1 MAAWLQNKRIADWP
15 LPFKD
20 PYGAHRRAG
29 VPLVGGSWQNAEIAD
44 DDIAGV
50 VFQDCVFERV
60 RMTGSSLWQTM
71 FVNCRFDDCEFTG
84 CRLFRT
90 QWINCSGA
98 GFRVAGGEFAEAVF
112 SECRFDEL
120 ALGRSGDRIVFG
132 SCELARVAFLG
143 DGCMQRGLTV
153 SDCLFRTVTAEH
165 ARWDSATAV
174 AVDFGVWSLRDA
186 VFERCMFVHSRA
198 PGFDFSNVRF
208 SACNLYKSD
217 FRKAI
222 FGAAPGSI
230 FAESD
235 CTESDFTEADL
246 TGALF
251 SKTVAAGA
259 RFTGAKLVNAMF
271 PESTL
276 TGADFSG
283 VTARESV
290 WNGADLTDANF
301 EGVDAYRSTF
311 RNSVFKG
318 TRLDGARLVE
328 ADLHGVDASLA
339 GADLR
344 GARGTDW
351 RAEREKEIRE
361 FRRSAP

>member
-1 MAAWLQNKRIADWP
+1 M
-15 LPFKD
+15 PFRD

-29 VPLVGGSWQNAEIAD
+29 IPLVGGSWQHTGIGD

-50 VFQDCVFERV
+50 IFQDCVFERV

-71 FVNCRFDDCEFTG
+71 FVNCRFDGCEFTD

-98 GFRVAGGEFAEAVF
+98 GFRVTGGEFAEAVL
-112 SECRFDEL
+112 SACRFDEL
-120 ALGRSGDRIVFG
+120 ALGRCGDRIVLG
-132 SCELARVAFLG
+132 SCELQRVAFLG
-143 DGCMQRGLTV
+143 DGCVQRGLTL
-153 SDCLFRTVTAEH
+153 SDCSFHHVAAQH

-174 AVDFGVWSLRDA
+174 GVDFGVWSLRDA
-186 VFERCMFVHSRA
+186 VFDRCMFVQAKA

-208 SACNLYKSD
+208 NACNLYKSD
-217 FRKAI
+217 FRKAL
-222 FGAAPGSI
+222 FREAPGSI

-251 SKTVAAGA
+251 SKTAASRA
-259 RFTGAKLVNAMF
+259 RFTGARLVNAMF

-276 TGADFSG
+276 TGADFGG
-283 VTARESV
+283 VIARQSV
-290 WNGADLTDANF
+290 WNDADLTDANF
-301 EGVDAYRSTF
+301 EGADAYRSTF
-311 RNSVFKG
+311 RNGVFQA
-318 TRLDGARLVE
+318 TRLDGACFVE

-344 GARGTDW
+344 GARGTTDW
-351 RAEREKEIRE
+351 RAEREKEVRE
-361 FRRSAP
+361 LRQSAL